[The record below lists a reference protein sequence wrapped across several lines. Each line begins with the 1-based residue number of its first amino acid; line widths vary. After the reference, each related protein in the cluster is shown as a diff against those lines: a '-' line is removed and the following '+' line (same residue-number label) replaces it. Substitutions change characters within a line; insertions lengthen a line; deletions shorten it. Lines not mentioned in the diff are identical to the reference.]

1 MKVEIVKALN
11 TEWMS
16 TAESEKI
23 TSIVQT
29 VKLSQSERDSENKIT
44 ESHSYEDTVR
54 DSVYKRQ
61 WWEIIE
67 DELINLKLYL
77 V

>member
-1 MKVEIVKALN
+1 
-11 TEWMS
+11 MS

-61 WWEIIE
+61 
-67 DELINLKLYL
+67 
-77 V
+77 